1 MKNNPLSG
9 NKLYRNFFIGF
20 LIVLFL
26 PFVNLQP
33 WLSPTDWGKTIILRI
48 VMSILIFLFIK
59 QLLYKKEGS
68 FINRSVPTNL
78 SGLIFWLLIIF
89 SGMVLI
95 SSALSPDPHYSFLAS
110 PQRSGGSLNLVLYII
125 FSLFLFLI
133 VRKKDWGKLWNFA
146 IGIGTLVSLIAIFQY
161 FHLFGKVLITYTG
174 EIPST
179 IGGPAF
185 LGMYLLLLIFPLL
198 SLVLTE
204 PERRRKVIYSICLL
218 LFIAALMVSQS
229 QAAYIGLILGVIYF
243 ILFAPRKLTLIK
255 GIVITLIFLGIAGTL
270 YLKANPENPLN
281 DGTLVRNITSW
292 RMDSSRLSAWKVSLQ
307 TLKDRPIIGYG
318 WENFSI
324 PFDKHYDPSLEGIK
338 RVPRGA
344 VTGWWD
350 RAHNFILEIAI
361 TLGFPALIV
370 YLSIFALIFLKLGK
384 IKKRKIPAMGNRQK
398 MMAHAIQASFIG
410 YFAANFFNFDTAST
424 YIILFFIIAYSL
436 YLISSDTKPVPSL
449 NKLISKLSRFKKYI
463 VTSLF
468 ILLIIFIWIFAL
480 KPLQIN
486 KELNWGDHYATN
498 NKCQE
503 AINKVEPLLKKRSII
518 DSYVRL
524 KYVDIIR
531 TCMLQNPAQ
540 KSDFAKKAVEI
551 LEEAKELRP
560 IYTRTWF
567 FIGTYIN
574 IYIENTLNIDPVVRK
589 ELLEKADWSIGR
601 AYELSP
607 RRQEIWTTWI
617 KTNLLQEKYQE
628 ALEKA
633 LHCIDLNSDLPFCWW
648 GGALAHIYLQDIEQG
663 IEYMNIAIAKGYN
676 DESNSS
682 LSQLL
687 LAYLKIDEKD
697 KDTDY
702 YLKLAEIYEGLIAK
716 KGSNFQNRASLAYVY
731 QALGEDEKAVK
742 QAILVFAYS
751 PYSLTVIEDFLS
763 TIPFNPNHYLA
774 MIGKYEGRKKY
785 DPNTVQNYLV
795 LAFIYK
801 QLGKYGE
808 AKEEA
813 MAALEVLPL
822 GSEYKTPIENFLE
835 SLPK

>member
-1 MKNNPLSG
+1 MKNNFLSK
-9 NKLYRNFFIGF
+9 NKLYRNFIIGF
-20 LIVLFL
+20 FIILFL

-48 VMSILIFLFIK
+48 VISILIFLFIK
-59 QLLYKKEGS
+59 EILYRKEDS
-68 FINRSVPTNL
+68 LINRSVPSGST
-78 SGLIFWLLIIF
+78 GLIFWLLIIF

-110 PQRSGGSLNLVLYII
+110 PQRSGGSLNFILYII
-125 FSLFLFLI
+125 FSLFLFLT

-146 IGIGTLVSLIAIFQY
+146 IGIGTLVSLVAIFQY

-204 PERRRKVIYSICLL
+204 EKRRRKVIYSICLF
-218 LFIAALMVSQS
+218 LFTAALMVSQS
-229 QAAYIGLILGVIYF
+229 QAAYIGLGLGIIYF
-243 ILFAPRKLTLIK
+243 FLFVPKKLVLIK
-255 GIVITLIFLGIAGTL
+255 GIVITLILLGTIGIL
-270 YLKANPENPLN
+270 YLKVNPENSLN
-281 DGTLVRNITSW
+281 DKLIVHNITSW
-292 RMDSSRLSAWKVSLQ
+292 RMDASRLSAWKVSLE

-318 WENFSI
+318 FENFSI
-324 PFDKHYDPSLEGIK
+324 PFDKYYNPSLEGIK

-384 IKKRKIPAMGNRQK
+384 IKKRRIPAVSNRQI

-410 YFAANFFNFDTAST
+410 YFAANLFNFDTAST

-436 YLISSDTKPVPSL
+436 YLISVDGKPIPRL
-449 NKLISKLSRFKKYI
+449 NKLVLKLSRFKGYI
-463 VTSLF
+463 IAVLF
-468 ILLIIFIWIFAL
+468 ILLIIFIWTCAL

-486 KELNWGDHYATN
+486 KELNWGAHYATN

-503 AINKVEPLLKKRSII
+503 AINKVEPLLEKHSII

-560 IYTRTWF
+560 IYTRTWL

-574 IYIENTLNIDPVVRK
+574 IYVENTPNLDLAVKK

-607 RRQEIWTTWI
+607 RRQEVWVTWI
-617 KTNLLQEKYQE
+617 KTSLLKEDYQK
-628 ALEKA
+628 ALENA
-633 LHCIDLNSDLPFCWW
+633 HHCIDLNPDLPFCWW
-648 GGALAHIYLQDIEQG
+648 GGALAHIYLQEVEQG
-663 IEYMNIAIAKGYN
+663 IEYMEIAITKGYN
-676 DESNSS
+676 DKSNSS
-682 LSQLL
+682 LYQLL
-687 LAYLKIDEKD
+687 LAYLKIDEKG
-697 KDTDY
+697 KDIDY
-702 YLKLAEIYEGLIAK
+702 YLKLAEVYEGLIAK
-716 KGSNFQNRASLAYVY
+716 NGSNFQNRASLAYVY
-731 QALGEDEKAVK
+731 QILGEDEKAVD
-742 QAILVFAYS
+742 QAILVFVYS
-751 PYSLTVIEDFLS
+751 PPSLTPIEEFLK
-763 TIPFNPNHYLA
+763 TVPYNPDHYLVV
-774 MIGKYEGRKKY
+774 IKKYEIREE
-785 DPNTVQNYLV
+785 DEPNTLQNYLA

-801 QLGKYGE
+801 QLGRYGE
-808 AKEEA
+808 ARKEA
-813 MAALEVLPL
+813 MAALEILPL
-822 GSEYKTPIENFLE
+822 GSEYRMPIENFLE
-835 SLPK
+835 SLPQ